1 MAENV
6 SLTYSLNNSGN
17 ASDDDNDSFTI
28 SGTTLLTSTTLDYET
43 KTSYNIYINVND
55 GSSNYAK
62 AFTVSVTNV
71 NEAPTD
77 LSFEA
82 PDVNVEYL
90 VVCGGGGG
98 GGGDVGAGGG
108 AGGFRTNKTGSQS
121 GGGCAAEPPMVVT
134 VGTYP
139 VLVGTGGNGGSSTI

>member
-1 MAENV
+1 ME
-6 SLTYSLNNSGN
+6 L
-17 ASDDDNDSFTI
+17 I
-28 SGTTLLTSTTLDYET
+28 
-43 KTSYNIYINVND
+43 
-55 GSSNYAK
+55 NYAK

-82 PDVNVEYL
+82 PDVNRRIL
-90 VVCGGGGG
+90 SCGGGGGG

-121 GGGCAAEPPMVVT
+121 EGD
-134 VGTYP
+134 
-139 VLVGTGGNGGSSTI
+139 VLLKHLWLLQQELIL